1 MHTESSVPDSYDRV
15 RLNVAIDIQTQ
26 PFSFISDQS
35 ENTRAPTV
43 LKRHRN
49 QLREEAKIIAW
60 Q

>member
-1 MHTESSVPDSYDRV
+1 MHTESSAARV